1 MYVFRKSN
9 NIFQINMLFGGE
21 TMNNTIFNEIK
32 KKALDEHIPIV
43 MDDTLEYLDSILL
56 NSNKD
61 RILEIGTAVRIF

>member
-1 MYVFRKSN
+1 
-9 NIFQINMLFGGE
+9 
-21 TMNNTIFNEIK
+21 MNNTIFNEIK